1 MDCSAT
7 TQRTSAMDRGCKA
20 MSSASGEPSMARLVL
35 KTMTLDFR
43 HILEDKTAAYKPCAY
58 TGEGGQQVIHPF
70 LLIINNDDSTK
81 MPTTLDDQMSSSSTK
96 NFTGRRLL
104 SRAQQSCGVRK
115 VQSNLVPSMQLG
127 NFCVGTAWVSAAGRR
142 VERTLCS
149 KV

>member
-1 MDCSAT
+1 
-7 TQRTSAMDRGCKA
+7 
-20 MSSASGEPSMARLVL
+20 
-35 KTMTLDFR
+35 MTLDFR

-70 LLIINNDDSTK
+70 LLLINNDDSTK
-81 MPTTLDDQMSSSSTK
+81 IPTTLDDEMSSSSTK

-115 VQSNLVPSMQLG
+115 VQSFLVASMQL
-127 NFCVGTAWVSAAGRR
+127 CAGTAWVSAAGRR